1 MPQHNLSF
9 TPNSLGKKTLSK
21 HAQKRS
27 AQRGISKQCL
37 PLLLGFGEPEYDGRG
52 GIRYLM
58 TADSIKRLRG
68 AVGTTQQVE
77 NLAGA
82 YAVLSV
88 EDQTVITLGHR
99 YSH

>member
-1 MPQHNLSF
+1 MSHQNLSF
-9 TPNSLGKKTLSK
+9 ISNALAKKKLSK
-21 HAQKRS
+21 HAEKRS
-27 AQRGISKQCL
+27 GQRGISTQCL
-37 PLLLGFGEPEYDGRG
+37 PLVLGFGEREYDGRG

-58 TADSIKRLRG
+58 TADSISRLRG

-77 NLAGA
+77 NLAGV

-99 YSH
+99 YAH

>member
-1 MPQHNLSF
+1 MTQSNLAF
-9 TPNSLGKKTLSK
+9 EPTSLAKKTLSK

-27 AQRGISKQCL
+27 AQRGISTQCL
-37 PLLLGFGEPEYDGRG
+37 PLLLGFGEREYDGRG

-58 TADSIKRLRG
+58 TADSINRLRG
-68 AVGTTQQVE
+68 AVGTTQKVE
-77 NLAGA
+77 NLAGV

>member
-1 MPQHNLSF
+1 MSHQNLSF
-9 TPNSLGKKTLSK
+9 VSNSLAKKTLSK

-27 AQRGISKQCL
+27 AQRGISTQCL
-37 PLLLGFGEPEYDGRG
+37 PLLIGFGEQEYDGRG

-58 TADSIKRLRG
+58 TADSISRLRG

-77 NLAGA
+77 NLAGV

-88 EDQTVITLGHR
+88 EDKTVITLGHR